1 MYLNLWNY
9 KVVRHRYSNLIIQLE
24 LEGSTQGYP
33 LDSVEVLRFNTTA
46 GNPVKKILLKLNLSD
61 HRKPKE
67 GGEDFRYSDIE
78 RLSPNDEVLKSKNF
92 KKDATLKLSKSYN
105 QEWYEHVGPE
115 VTSPQDGK
123 VSRWRKEI
131 VLG

>member
-1 MYLNLWNY
+1 MDEKMLYHMYDE
-9 KVVRHRYSNLIIQLE
+9 SNTYVLE
-24 LEGSTQGYP
+24 
-33 LDSVEVLRFNTTA
+33 RFNTTA

-61 HRKPKE
+61 HRKLKE
-67 GGEDFRYSDIE
+67 GGEVKEFQRSFRHSDTE
-78 RLSPNDEVLKSKNF
+78 RLSRSDEVLKLKNF
-92 KKDATLKLSKSYN
+92 KKDATLKLFKSTN
-105 QEWYEHVGPE
+105 QERYEHVGPE